1 LSCIFLSSR
10 FPNRRGPTHN
20 AFQPRG
26 EQPPANYEMF
36 TRAHITELGRPKS
49 MPYNVAAA
57 DSSRHSFASGKL
69 DFIPY
74 FMIIDDVDR
83 EDWSFN
89 RDPEEAADVQSV
101 DVARQGPAASGG
113 ERGTR
118 CHALP
123 ARGCWSRRIGWS
135 NSRQQPLVGR
145 G

>member
-1 LSCIFLSSR
+1 LGDIFLSSR

-36 TRAHITELGRPKS
+36 TRAHVSELGRPKS

-83 EDWSFN
+83 ED
-89 RDPEEAADVQSV
+89 AIC
-101 DVARQGPAASGG
+101 DVALALGYQRIGHRIREILSGDIQTAARRGILAKPGGELSLLAAASSH
-113 ERGTR
+113 TR
-118 CHALP
+118 
-123 ARGCWSRRIGWS
+123 RTI
-135 NSRQQPLVGR
+135 
-145 G
+145 